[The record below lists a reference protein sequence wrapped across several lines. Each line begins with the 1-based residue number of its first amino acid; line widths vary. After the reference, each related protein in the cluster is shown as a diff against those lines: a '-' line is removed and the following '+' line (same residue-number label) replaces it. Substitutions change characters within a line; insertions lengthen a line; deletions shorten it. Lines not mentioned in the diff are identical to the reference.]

1 MSVAC
6 GVALPETVLLN
17 ALTAVICDPLV
28 PRRQSRLEPR
38 AVGQMGTFL
47 HWVQS
52 LYSLCGP
59 CSSPLHSLLFAV
71 SVPDRSTEEGKRRT
85 VLISRDS
92 HQLEFLF
99 FFNKKI
105 S

>member
-17 ALTAVICDPLV
+17 ALTAVICDPLA

-52 LYSLCGP
+52 LWTMQQPLALSSLC
-59 CSSPLHSLLFAV
+59 CV
-71 SVPDRSTEEGKRRT
+71 SA
-85 VLISRDS
+85 
-92 HQLEFLF
+92 
-99 FFNKKI
+99 
-105 S
+105 